1 MGHVYNAVMQF
12 KRRHPFTVGWRLKKN
27 SDIIEMHMNEDEIV
41 KYAFCAQKN
50 DNPLSIIETAV
61 VVITNR
67 RIIIGRKRVVFGY
80 FLDSIT
86 PELFNDLKVRSGIFW
101 GKIYIDTAK
110 ELVQLSNISKD
121 ALMEIETCVTD
132 FMIKEKRKRSI
143 NTEEKDNKNK

>member
-1 MGHVYNAVMQF
+1 MGHVYNAVSQF
-12 KRRHPFTVGWRLKKN
+12 KERHPFTIGWRLKQN
-27 SDIIEMHMNEDEIV
+27 SDVIEKHMNEDEIV

-67 RIIIGRKRVVFGY
+67 RILIGRKRVVFGY

-86 PELFNDLKVRSGIFW
+86 PELFNDLKVRSGIIW

-132 FMIKEKRKRSI
+132 FMIKEKRRNQTKS
-143 NTEEKDNKNK
+143 EESNNKN